1 MGRCRFFFDHWRTL
15 LSSYPRLFDRI
26 DDDAGPATNILAQYG
41 WLMVVWRMSNHDV
54 LKFDQ
59 IFRMKARE
67 FLNYTQML
75 QDIMAEEQMRARRK

>member
-1 MGRCRFFFDHWRTL
+1 
-15 LSSYPRLFDRI
+15 
-26 DDDAGPATNILAQYG
+26 
-41 WLMVVWRMSNHDV
+41 MVVWRMSNHDV

-75 QDIMAEEQMRARRK
+75 QDIMADEAMRARRK